1 MNLGGLIDQ
10 PGSTKKNKT
19 GSWRS
24 GIRPVWRSEKC
35 LDCGICFHYCPEE
48 TIIFKEGKMH
58 GINYDYC
65 KGCLLCVKECP
76 HKALVA
82 EKET

>member
-1 MNLGGLIDQ
+1 VNPGGLIDQ
-10 PGSTKKNKT
+10 PGSAQKNKT

-24 GIRPVWRSEKC
+24 GVEPVWNSEKC
-35 LDCGICFHYCPEE
+35 RHCGICFHYCPEGA
-48 TIIFKEGKMH
+48 IIFKDGKMQ

-76 HKALVA
+76 HKALAV